1 MGVCFALRAVGGIAS
16 IRRTTS
22 HTIAKGDDTD
32 WMMADLFGPS
42 NSYRHGNSGSIS
54 ITDLT
59 DLSVG
64 MLGIVAS

>member
-1 MGVCFALRAVGGIAS
+1 MGVCFALRAVGGIAG

-22 HTIAKGDDTD
+22 HTISKGDDTD
-32 WMMADLFGPS
+32 WMTADLFGPS
-42 NSYRHGNSGSIS
+42 NSYCHGNSGGSIS
-54 ITDLT
+54 IP

>member
-32 WMMADLFGPS
+32 WMMADLLGPS
-42 NSYRHGNSGSIS
+42 NSYCHGNSGSIS
-54 ITDLT
+54 IT